1 MSPNDDSE
9 EVKHDSYMASIF
21 PPDCDTCF
29 RSKEDGETGCLDL
42 GDGRE
47 LCSDC
52 SSIALKN
59 SDECK
64 FIIRSVFEF
73 YKTEKLEVDKK
84 IPILFVDK
92 NQMKRLYRDDARGM
106 FISSLWNCLKL
117 SSSLS
122 LSFRIMAIFVNFSY
136 VEFKQ

>member
-21 PPDCDTCF
+21 RPDCDTCF

-52 SSIALKN
+52 SSIALTN

-84 IPILFVDK
+84 ILILFVDK
-92 NQMKRLYRDDARGM
+92 NQMKRLYRD
-106 FISSLWNCLKL
+106 N
-117 SSSLS
+117 
-122 LSFRIMAIFVNFSY
+122 AIKV
-136 VEFKQ
+136 